1 LPERPKGLLGFLSP
15 SWAVAQEKAD
25 RKRQRKYVVK
35 DVTQVEGLMKTN
47 LVISEAD
54 AKEIREEDAS
64 SQILKKC
71 RVIVAV
77 SSSLGG
83 IEGGLPPHLARWR

>member
-1 LPERPKGLLGFLSP
+1 LSEEPKGFLRFLGP
-15 SWAVAQEKAD
+15 PWAVAQEKAD

-35 DVTQVEGLMKTN
+35 DVTQIEGLMKTN

-83 IEGGLPPHLARWR
+83 IEGGFPARLARHR